1 MSASAAT
8 LLLPAPDS
16 AWRVWKPRAG
26 SPGDAVENPAAF
38 SDAAKPFIVGLPAS
52 ACRTIGL
59 ILPQSDEE
67 VMEQMIAAQL
77 EKRGIKLE
85 SGAAKKH
92 RWHHLGASGPLAV
105 VSVDVLAEPF
115 PEHLAAAHAAN
126 YTAALRLAQF
136 PPGHLVIAEEQGDW
150 VIAAGHQGR
159 LFHSHVCAQA
169 PAEAADLARE
179 IELTRL
185 ALESQPAFGT
195 VSGVTLAGSW
205 ERDFAASLDAAT
217 GLPVQVVS
225 QLSPSTSLDTGSWA
239 PLLPSA
245 VRDAKT
251 AAARKGKII
260 RWSIIASA
268 LFAGLTILGFIHLGQ
283 LDRRADDLAA
293 EVSETAPAAAE
304 VRQTMERWK
313 ALSPALEHR
322 RYPLV
327 LLSDMTSLMPPSGIV
342 LREFEAKV
350 DEIDIR
356 GEARDAQLYFQFI
369 EDLQKHKNL
378 SRYEWSKS
386 QPTVREKT
394 ASFRTQ
400 GKLKP

>member
-1 MSASAAT
+1 MTVSAAT

-59 ILPQSDEE
+59 VLPQSDEE

-77 EKRGIKLE
+77 EKLGVKTAP
-85 SGAAKKH
+85 GGTKNY
-92 RWHHLGASGPLAV
+92 RWHLLGASGPLAL
-105 VSVDVLAEPF
+105 VSVDVLADPF
-115 PEHLAAAHAAN
+115 PEHLSAAHASN
-126 YTAALRLAQF
+126 YTAALRLAQL
-136 PPGHLVIAEEQGDW
+136 PPGHLVIAEEQGDL
-150 VIAAGHQGR
+150 VIAAGFQGR

-169 PAEAADLARE
+169 PAEAAELARE
-179 IELTRL
+179 IELTKL
-185 ALESQPAFGT
+185 SLESLAAFGQ
-195 VSGVTLAGSW
+195 VSGVTLSGSW
-205 ERDFAASLDAAT
+205 DRAFTTQLDAAT
-217 GLPVQVVS
+217 GLPVQIMA
-225 QLSPSTSLDTGSWA
+225 QLPPSTSLDTSSWTS
-239 PLLPSA
+239 LLPA
-245 VRDAKT
+245 TVREAKT
-251 AAARKGKII
+251 AAARKARII
-260 RWSIIASA
+260 RWSLLASV
-268 LFAGLTILGFIHLGQ
+268 LVAGLAVLGFIYLQQ
-283 LDRRADDLAA
+283 LSRRADALAA
-293 EVSETAPAAAE
+293 EVEQTAPAAAE
-304 VRQTMERWK
+304 VRRTMERWK

-327 LLSDMTSLMPPSGIV
+327 LLSDITSLMPPSGIV
-342 LREFEAKV
+342 LREFEAKT
-350 DEIDIR
+350 DEIDLR

-378 SRYEWSKS
+378 SRYEWSKT

-400 GKLKP
+400 GKLIP